1 MKIIDIENVTLLQ
14 YAHSIDEMLLQYIK
28 LGLAKKRKQPKKAKR
43 KKLRYLRDEP
53 AYNAG
58 QENEFLFF
66 ISTLPFIV
74 FNTLLKSGL
83 KLNKLNFQRYF
94 IAHICL
100 AIKEYFRMSLRR
112 TIGLCKFIFWAMKWR
127 RKIPCFKT
135 LDNYMMKRDTKTIQD
150 NIIEFTADPLKYIET
165 HFNIDSTCDSLT
177 TSPTWYNHRIRRK
190 VKKKDHLKEHVTS
203 TAKYNVVVAVDISK
217 SKNKALN

>member
-74 FNTLLKSGL
+74 FNALLKSGL
-83 KLNKLNFQRYF
+83 KLNKL
-94 IAHICL
+94 
-100 AIKEYFRMSLRR
+100 
-112 TIGLCKFIFWAMKWR
+112 
-127 RKIPCFKT
+127 
-135 LDNYMMKRDTKTIQD
+135 KRDTKTIQD